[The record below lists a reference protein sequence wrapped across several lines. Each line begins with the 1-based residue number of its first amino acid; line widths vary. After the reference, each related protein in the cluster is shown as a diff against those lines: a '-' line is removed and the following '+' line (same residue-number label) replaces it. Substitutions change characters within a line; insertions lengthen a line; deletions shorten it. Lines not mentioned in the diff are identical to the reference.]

1 MRRLKNAIIP
11 MLLLAG
17 LIWGLCPSMLAV
29 RTAHADQ
36 TDAGTT
42 SSDMEKGDVPQPAAS
57 DDDDTESE
65 PMPLT
70 DADVAIQM
78 SQVPD
83 DAIASG
89 TAGTCLFYIT
99 PDLEMVVTP
108 SDGTSGVLPEGSKNT
123 DWPWYRYAAYITTI
137 RFDKGVKT
145 GKTLEWAFSNGSADA
160 NAYNRLESV
169 DFTNLDA
176 TNLTSMKGI
185 LAYDRTLTSVNLNM
199 LNAVQIKYLNEAFRA
214 TGLATLDLTPIGD
227 KNLWTIDNM
236 CNSCTQLET
245 VRTGWTLPV
254 LYYAQGTFAEDANL
268 TGIDAGGWRFGQ
280 AGSLSLMFKGCFSL
294 KSLDVSRWDTSTVF
308 VLYWTF
314 GSCTGLKTLDVS
326 GWNTSSLQDARGIFS
341 NCTGLETLD
350 VSGWNTGKTTSF
362 EQTFNNCKNLTAL
375 DVSKWD
381 TGKATS
387 MRNMFSGDAKL
398 TVLDV
403 SKWDTSNVTDMTYLF
418 NQCTGLATLDVSGW
432 NTGKTTSMYGM
443 FRLTNLTTVDVS
455 RWDVSHV
462 GNAASMFSGCS
473 KLATL
478 DTANWRLTGLWAAY
492 DMFRG
497 CGKLTCLDVSRWGM
511 GNVTDMSEMF
521 YGCNNLTAL
530 DGLAEWN
537 TGKTI
542 KMSSM
547 FYGCSKLA
555 DVDIAS
561 WDVRKVTTTESML
574 RGTPIARLDLSAWNT
589 DSLTNMRYMF
599 EYCTSLTSLNMDG
612 WNTSNVTD
620 MSGLFS
626 HDQRLTDLSMDG
638 WDAGNVR
645 LMGHMF
651 EYCTKLSTLDLTG
664 WNTANVT
671 NMYGLFDNCTS
682 LTSLKLGD
690 KWDMGN
696 VTDTTW
702 MFSADRK
709 LASTITRIVPDW
721 TMGNVRKTAGMFS
734 DCVDGVLDLSK
745 WNTPLL
751 TDTRYMFRLNP
762 NLTRILVNENWSN
775 ITFTDNST
783 DMFAGCTRL
792 VGDDGKGLA
801 YDPTKTDGLYAT
813 PDTGY
818 MTLKA
823 TGDKT
828 MHAVTYLDWNGNA
841 ITTRR
846 VKDGTSG
853 EDIGMYDTTWLA
865 DPNMYFNTD
874 RWDNSTFTEKG
885 KKQAIRDSYARAVDR
900 PVENGDTIHVTGR
913 ADYTQ
918 ANAGGVFGWR
928 ALYTAGGN
936 SNWSGYLCR
945 KDEQCVADRYY
956 TFDGTASI
964 LPFTQI
970 DLWDDY
976 GTAYVSAMQLTQ
988 VDPITHRSLA
998 RDGYTFTGWSKDVS
1012 HVTGDMTVQA
1022 RYEPVRYTVDYDAN
1036 GGIGSMPASTLTYDS
1051 PQALSAIG
1059 FTKAGYSFTGWNT
1072 RKDGSGKTFTDK
1084 QTVSNLLT
1092 HEGASGTLYAQWTP
1106 TPPIVTVIFHV
1117 NNGGSDETVKR
1128 VWASNNLEMKTIGLP
1143 SGWSNS
1149 GFAFRG
1155 WNLKADGTGVE
1166 YEAGETLYGRLTAET
1181 TDLYADWNGLQ
1192 TRLPDTGGI
1201 LKRSL
1206 AGLLLAGGG
1215 LALWTV
1221 GRRRRGQA

>member
-17 LIWGLCPSMLAV
+17 LMWGLCPSMLAV

-70 DADVAIQM
+70 DADVAVQT

-99 PDLEMVVTP
+99 PDLQMVVTP

-145 GKTLEWAFSNGSADA
+145 GKTLEWAFSNGSTDA

-176 TNLTSMKGI
+176 TSLTSMKGI
-185 LAYDRTLTSVNLNM
+185 LAYDATLTSVNLNM

-280 AGSLSLMFKGCFSL
+280 AGSLSLMFKGCSSL

-443 FRLTNLTTVDVS
+443 FHLTNLTTVDVS

-462 GNAASMFSGCS
+462 GNAASMFYGCS

-497 CGKLTCLDVSRWGM
+497 CGKLTRLDVSRWGM

-626 HDQRLTDLSMDG
+626 HDQRLTDLNMDG
-638 WDAGNVR
+638 WDTGNVR

-651 EYCTKLSTLDLTG
+651 EYCTKLTSLDLSGQDTS
-664 WNTANVT
+664 NVT
-671 NMYGLFDNCTS
+671 DMYGLFANCTS
-682 LTSLKLGD
+682 LAVLKLGD
-690 KWDMGN
+690 RWNMGN

-702 MFSADRK
+702 MFSGDRK
-709 LASTITRIVPDW
+709 LASTIARIVPDW
-721 TMGNVRKTAGMFS
+721 NMGSVRKTAGMFS
-734 DCVDGVLDLSK
+734 GCVNGVLDLSK

-751 TDTRYMFRLNP
+751 TDTRYMFRYNP

-775 ITFTDNST
+775 VTFTNSSA
-783 DMFAGCTRL
+783 DMFAGCARL

-801 YDPTKTDGLYAT
+801 YDSSKTSGMYAM
-813 PDTGY
+813 PGTGY

-823 TGDKT
+823 TGGKT
-828 MHAVTYLDWNGNA
+828 MHTVTYMDWNGNA
-841 ITTRR
+841 ITMRR

-853 EDIGMYDTTWLA
+853 ESIGMHDTTWLA
-865 DPNMYFNTD
+865 DPDMNFNAD
-874 RWDNSTFTEKG
+874 RWSACSFTEKG
-885 KKQAIRDSYARAVDR
+885 KKQSSRDCYAQSVDR
-900 PVENGDTIHVTGR
+900 PIAKGDTLHVTGK
-913 ADYTQ
+913 ADYTR
-918 ANAGGVFGWR
+918 ANGDGKLGWR
-928 ALYTAGGN
+928 ANNAANGI
-936 SNWSGYLCR
+936 SSWDGYSCQKGASCL
-945 KDEQCVADRYY
+945 ADRYY
-956 TFDGTASI
+956 TFDSAANI

-970 DLWDDY
+970 NLQDDY
-976 GTAYVSAMQLTQ
+976 GTAIVSTMQLTQ

-998 RDGYTFTGWSKDVS
+998 RDGYTFTGWSEDVS
-1012 HVTGDMTVQA
+1012 NVTGDMTVQA
-1022 RYEPVRYTVDYDAN
+1022 QYKPIRYTVNYDAN
-1036 GGIGSMPASTLTYDS
+1036 GGTGSMPASTLTYDR
-1051 PQALSAIG
+1051 PQALPAIG

-1072 RKDGSGKTFTDK
+1072 QKDGSGKTFTDK

-1092 HEGASGTLYAQWTP
+1092 HENATGTLYAQWTP

-1128 VWASNNLEMKTIGLP
+1128 VWASNNLEMKTIDLP

-1221 GRRRRGQA
+1221 GRRRRGKA

>member
-1 MRRLKNAIIP
+1 MLRRITRKLAI
-11 MLLLAG
+11 LAVLAG
-17 LIWGLCPSMLAV
+17 MLSGLAPSMLAV
-29 RTAHADQ
+29 RTAHADEASRSGAS
-36 TDAGTT
+36 TALDR
-42 SSDMEKGDVPQPAAS
+42 SSAPAPKR
-57 DDDDTESE
+57 SE
-65 PMPLT
+65 AAEPKPLT
-70 DADVAIQM
+70 AADLQVRSAVVPSDAL
-78 SQVPD
+78 
-83 DAIASG
+83 ASG

-108 SDGTSGVLPEGSKNT
+108 SDGTSGVLPEGSKNS
-123 DWPWYRYAAYITTI
+123 DWPWYRYAAYIKTI

-160 NAYNRLESV
+160 DAYNRLESV

-176 TNLTSMKGI
+176 TSLTSMKGM

-199 LNAVQIKYLNEAFRA
+199 LNADQITDMAEAFRSTSI
-214 TGLATLDLTPIGD
+214 TGLDLTAIGD
-227 KNLWTIDNM
+227 GRLWTISNM

-268 TGIDAGGWRFGQ
+268 TGIDAGGWRFGKV
-280 AGSLSLMFKGCFSL
+280 GSLSLMFKGCSGL

-350 VSGWNTGKTTSF
+350 VSGWNTGRVTSF
-362 EQTFNNCKNLTAL
+362 ERIFNNCSSLTKL
-375 DVSKWD
+375 DVSGWD
-381 TGKATS
+381 TGKASS
-387 MRNMFSGDAKL
+387 MNCMFNDDRKL

-403 SKWDTSNVTDMTYLF
+403 GRWNTSNVTDMYAMF
-418 NQCTGLATLDVSGW
+418 RCTGIA
-432 NTGKTTSMYGM
+432 
-443 FRLTNLTTVDVS
+443 TVDVG

-462 GNAASMFSGCS
+462 GDISLMFDSCAN
-473 KLATL
+473 LATL
-478 DTANWRLTGLWAAY
+478 DTGRWRLDRAWTTRNMFY
-492 DMFRG
+492 DCR
-497 CGKLTCLDVSRWGM
+497 KLTVLDVTHWGM
-511 GNVTDMSEMF
+511 GRVASMRAMFQYCSSLSTLNVSGWNTSNVTDMYAMF
-521 YGCNNLTAL
+521 T
-530 DGLAEWN
+530 
-537 TGKTI
+537 
-542 KMSSM
+542 
-547 FYGCSKLA
+547 GCSKLA

-574 RGTPIARLDLSAWNT
+574 RGTPITRLDLSAWNT

-599 EYCTSLTSLNMDG
+599 AGCAGLARLNMDG

-626 HDQRLTDLSMDG
+626 HDQKLTDLGMDG
-638 WDAGNVR
+638 WDTGNVR
-645 LMGHMF
+645 AMGHMF

-671 NMYGLFDNCTS
+671 DMYGLFDNCTS
-682 LTSLKLGD
+682 LTGLKLGD
-690 KWDMGN
+690 GWDMGN
-696 VTDTTW
+696 VTKTTW
-702 MFSADRK
+702 MFSGDRK

-721 TMGNVRKTAGMFS
+721 TMVNVRNTAGMFS

-745 WNTPLL
+745 WHTPLL
-751 TDTRYMFRLNP
+751 TDTRYMFQLNP

-775 ITFTDNST
+775 VTFKDNST
-783 DMFAGCTRL
+783 DMFAGCARL

-801 YDPTKTDGLYAT
+801 YEPTKTDGEYAM

-823 TGDKT
+823 TGGNAL
-828 MHAVTYLDWNGNA
+828 HAVTYLDWNGNA

-865 DPNMYFNTD
+865 DPNMNFNTD

-885 KKQAIRDSYARAVDR
+885 KKQATRDSYARAVDR
-900 PVENGDTIHVTGR
+900 PVKNGDAIHVTGS

-918 ANAGGVFGWR
+918 ANADGVFGWR
-928 ALYTAGGN
+928 ALYAAGGN
-936 SNWSGYLCR
+936 SNWSGYRCR
-945 KDEQCVADRYY
+945 KDERCVADRYY

-970 DLWDDY
+970 ETWDDY

-988 VDPITHRSLA
+988 VDPTTHNSLA

-1022 RYEPVRYTVDYDAN
+1022 QYEPVRYTVNYDAN
-1036 GGIGSMPASTLTYDS
+1036 GGTGSMPASTLTYDS
-1051 PQALSAIG
+1051 PQALPAIG

-1072 RKDGSGKTFTDK
+1072 RKDGSGRTFTDK
-1084 QTVSNLLT
+1084 QTVSDLLT

-1106 TPPIVTVIFHV
+1106 TPPVITVVFHS
-1117 NNGGSDETVKR
+1117 NDGGADETVKR
-1128 VWASNNLEMKTIGLP
+1128 VWASNNLDMKAIGLP
-1143 SGWSNS
+1143 DGWTKK
-1149 GFAFRG
+1149 GFVFHG
-1155 WNLKADGTGVE
+1155 WNLAADGSGVE
-1166 YEAGETLYGRLTAET
+1166 YKAGESLYGRMTTAT
-1181 TDLYADWNGLQ
+1181 VDLYADWAGLQ
-1192 TRLPDTGGI
+1192 STLPQAGGI
-1201 LKRSL
+1201 LHAAPV
-1206 AGLLLAGGG
+1206 AGLSIMMLGVPLLI
-1215 LALWTV
+1215 LA
-1221 GRRRRGQA
+1221 RRHRHGHANPPV

>member
-11 MLLLAG
+11 MLLLAE
-17 LIWGLCPSMLAV
+17 LMWGLCPSMLAV
-29 RTAHADQ
+29 RTAHAGQ

-57 DDDDTESE
+57 DGGDAESE

-70 DADVAIQM
+70 DADVAVQSAVI
-78 SQVPD
+78 PD

-108 SDGTSGVLPEGSKNT
+108 ADGTSGVLPEGSKNT

-176 TNLTSMKGI
+176 TSLTSMKGI
-185 LAYDRTLTSVNLNM
+185 LAYDATLTSVNLNM
-199 LNAVQIKYLNEAFRA
+199 LNADQIKYLNEAFRA

-254 LYYAQGTFAEDANL
+254 LYYAQGTFGEDANL
-268 TGIDAGGWRFGQ
+268 TGIDAGGWRFGK
-280 AGSLSLMFKGCFSL
+280 AGSLSLMFKGCSSL
-294 KSLDVSRWDTSTVF
+294 KALDVSRWDTSTVF

-341 NCTGLETLD
+341 NCTGLATLD

-432 NTGKTTSMYGM
+432 NTGKATGMYGM

-462 GNAASMFSGCS
+462 GNAA
-473 KLATL
+473 
-478 DTANWRLTGLWAAY
+478 Y
-492 DMFRG
+492 
-497 CGKLTCLDVSRWGM
+497 
-511 GNVTDMSEMF
+511 
-521 YGCNNLTAL
+521 
-530 DGLAEWN
+530 
-537 TGKTI
+537 
-542 KMSSM
+542 M

-599 EYCTSLTSLNMDG
+599 EYCTSITSLNMDG

-626 HDQRLTDLSMDG
+626 RDQWLTDLSMDG
-638 WDAGNVR
+638 WDTGNVR

-671 NMYGLFDNCTS
+671 NMYALFDNCTS

-751 TDTRYMFRLNP
+751 TDTRYMFQLNS

-801 YDPTKTDGLYAT
+801 YDPTKTDGLYAM

-853 EDIGMYDTTWLA
+853 TDIGMYDTTWLA

-900 PVENGDTIHVTGR
+900 PVENGDAIHVTGR

-988 VDPITHRSLA
+988 VDPVTHNSLA
-998 RDGYTFTGWSKDVS
+998 RDGYTFTGWSGDVS

-1022 RYEPVRYTVDYDAN
+1022 RYEPVRYSVDYDAN
-1036 GGIGSMPASTLTYDS
+1036 GGTGSMPASTLTYDS
-1051 PQALSAIG
+1051 PQALAAIG

-1072 RKDGSGKTFTDK
+1072 RKDGSGRTFADK
-1084 QTVSNLLT
+1084 QIVSNLLT

-1106 TPPIVTVIFHV
+1106 TPPIVTVIFHI

-1143 SGWSNS
+1143 SGWSND

>member
-1 MRRLKNAIIP
+1 MLRRITRKLAI
-11 MLLLAG
+11 LAVLAG
-17 LIWGLCPSMLAV
+17 MLSGLAPSMLAV
-29 RTAHADQ
+29 RTAHADEASRSGAS
-36 TDAGTT
+36 TALDR
-42 SSDMEKGDVPQPAAS
+42 SSAPAPKR
-57 DDDDTESE
+57 SE
-65 PMPLT
+65 AAEPKPLT
-70 DADVAIQM
+70 AADLQVRSAVVPSDAL
-78 SQVPD
+78 
-83 DAIASG
+83 ASG

-108 SDGTSGVLPEGSKNT
+108 SDGTSGVLPEGSKNS
-123 DWPWYRYAAYITTI
+123 DWPWYRYAAYIKTI

-160 NAYNRLESV
+160 DAYNRLESV

-176 TNLTSMKGI
+176 TSLTSMKGM

-199 LNAVQIKYLNEAFRA
+199 LNADQITDMAEAFRSTSI
-214 TGLATLDLTPIGD
+214 TGLDLTAIGD
-227 KNLWTIDNM
+227 GRLWTISNM

-268 TGIDAGGWRFGQ
+268 AGIDAGGWRFGKV
-280 AGSLSLMFKGCFSL
+280 GSLSLMFKGCSGL

-314 GSCTGLKTLDVS
+314 GFCTGLKTLDVS

-350 VSGWNTGKTTSF
+350 VSGWNTGRVTSF
-362 EQTFNNCKNLTAL
+362 ERIFNNCSSLTKL
-375 DVSKWD
+375 DVSGWD
-381 TGKATS
+381 TGKASS
-387 MRNMFSGDAKL
+387 MNCMFNDDRKL

-403 SKWDTSNVTDMTYLF
+403 GRWNTSNVTDMYAMF
-418 NQCTGLATLDVSGW
+418 RCTGIA
-432 NTGKTTSMYGM
+432 
-443 FRLTNLTTVDVS
+443 TVDVG

-462 GNAASMFSGCS
+462 GDISLMFDSCAN
-473 KLATL
+473 LATL
-478 DTANWRLTGLWAAY
+478 DTGRWRLDRAWTTRNMFY
-492 DMFRG
+492 DCR
-497 CGKLTCLDVSRWGM
+497 KLTVLDVGHWGM
-511 GNVTDMSEMF
+511 GRVACMRGMFQYCSSLSTLNVSGWNTSNVTDMYAMF
-521 YGCNNLTAL
+521 Q
-530 DGLAEWN
+530 
-537 TGKTI
+537 
-542 KMSSM
+542 
-547 FYGCSKLA
+547 GCSKLA

-599 EYCTSLTSLNMDG
+599 AGCAGLARLNMDG
-612 WNTSNVTD
+612 WNTSNVTS
-620 MSGLFS
+620 MENLFS
-626 HDQRLTDLSMDG
+626 HDQKLTDLGVDG
-638 WDAGNVR
+638 WDTGNVR

-671 NMYGLFDNCTS
+671 DMYSLFDNCTS
-682 LTSLKLGD
+682 LTGLKLGD
-690 KWDMGN
+690 GWDMGN
-696 VTDTTW
+696 VTKTTW
-702 MFSADRK
+702 MFSGDRK

-721 TMGNVRKTAGMFS
+721 TMVNVRNTAGMFS
-734 DCVDGVLDLSK
+734 NCVDGVLDLSK

-751 TDTRYMFRLNP
+751 TDTRYMFQLNP

-775 ITFTDNST
+775 VTFTDNST
-783 DMFAGCTRL
+783 DMFAGCARL

-801 YDPTKTDGLYAT
+801 YEPTKTDGEYAM

-823 TGDKT
+823 TGDT
-828 MHAVTYLDWNGNA
+828 LWHAVTYLDWNGNA

-874 RWDNSTFTEKG
+874 RWSNSTFTEKG
-885 KKQAIRDSYARAVDR
+885 KKQATRDSYALAVDR
-900 PVENGDTIHVTGR
+900 SVKNGDAIHVTGR

-928 ALYTAGGN
+928 ALYAAGGN
-936 SNWSGYLCR
+936 SNWSGYRCR
-945 KDEQCVADRYY
+945 KGERCVADRYY

-964 LPFTQI
+964 RPFTQI
-970 DLWDDY
+970 ELWDDY

-988 VDPITHRSLA
+988 VDPTTHNSLA
-998 RDGYTFTGWSKDVS
+998 RDGYTFAGWSKDVS

-1022 RYEPVRYTVDYDAN
+1022 QYEPVRYTVNYDAN
-1036 GGIGSMPASTLTYDS
+1036 GGTGSMPASTLTYDS
-1051 PQALSAIG
+1051 PQALPAIG

-1072 RKDGSGKTFTDK
+1072 RKDGSGRTFTDK
-1084 QTVSNLLT
+1084 QIVGNLLT
-1092 HEGASGTLYAQWTP
+1092 HENAAGTLYAQWTP
-1106 TPPIVTVIFHV
+1106 TPPVITVVFHS
-1117 NNGGSDETVKR
+1117 NDGGADETVKR
-1128 VWASNNLEMKTIGLP
+1128 VWASNNLDMKAIGLP
-1143 SGWSNS
+1143 DGWTKK
-1149 GFAFRG
+1149 GFVFHG
-1155 WNLKADGTGVE
+1155 WNLAADGSGVE
-1166 YEAGETLYGRLTAET
+1166 YKAGESLYGRMTTAT
-1181 TDLYADWNGLQ
+1181 VDLYADWAGLQ
-1192 TRLPDTGGI
+1192 STLPQ
-1201 LKRSL
+1201 
-1206 AGLLLAGGG
+1206 AGGMAKASAYGAG
-1215 LALWTV
+1215 LALMVLSAGVWLASV
-1221 GRRRRGQA
+1221 RRRRMA

>member
-17 LIWGLCPSMLAV
+17 LMWGLCPSMLAV

-57 DDDDTESE
+57 DDGDAESE

-70 DADVAIQM
+70 DADVAVQSAVI
-78 SQVPD
+78 PD

-99 PDLEMVVTP
+99 PDLQMVVTP
-108 SDGTSGVLPEGSKNT
+108 SDGTSGVLPNLYVNK
-123 DWPWYRYAAYITTI
+123 DWPWYRYAAYIKAV
-137 RFDKGVKT
+137 RFDRGVRT
-145 GKTLEWAFSNGSADA
+145 GDSLNWAFSNGSEDAD
-160 NAYNRLESV
+160 AYNRLESV

-176 TNLTSMKGI
+176 TSLTSMKGI
-185 LAYDRTLTSVNLNM
+185 LAYDATLTTVNMNM
-199 LNAVQIKYLNEAFRA
+199 LNADQIKYLNEAFRA

-236 CNSCTQLET
+236 CNSCMRLES

-254 LYYAQGTFAEDANL
+254 LYYAQGTFGEDANL
-268 TGIDAGGWRFGQ
+268 TDIDAGGWRFGK
-280 AGSLSLMFKGCFSL
+280 AGSLSLMFKGCSSL
-294 KSLDVSRWDTSTVF
+294 KALDVSRWDMGTVWC
-308 VLYWTF
+308 LYWTF
-314 GSCTGLKTLDVS
+314 GSCTGLK
-326 GWNTSSLQDARGIFS
+326 
-341 NCTGLETLD
+341 TLD

-432 NTGKTTSMYGM
+432 NTGKATGMYGM

-462 GNAASMFSGCS
+462 GNAAYMFYGCS

-478 DTANWRLTGLWAAY
+478 DTADWRLTGLWVAY
-492 DMFRG
+492 DMFYG
-497 CGKLTCLDVSRWGM
+497 CKKLTRLDVSRWGM
-511 GNVTDMSEMF
+511 GNVTDMTEMF

-561 WDVRKVTTTESML
+561 WDVRKGTTTESML
-574 RGTPIARLDLSAWNT
+574 RGTPIARLDLS
-589 DSLTNMRYMF
+589 
-599 EYCTSLTSLNMDG
+599 G
-612 WNTSNVTD
+612 WNTSNVT
-620 MSGLFS
+620 S
-626 HDQRLTDLSMDG
+626 
-638 WDAGNVR
+638 
-645 LMGHMF
+645 
-651 EYCTKLSTLDLTG
+651 
-664 WNTANVT
+664 
-671 NMYGLFDNCTS
+671 MYGLFDNCTS

-751 TDTRYMFRLNP
+751 TDTRYMFQLNS

-775 ITFTDNST
+775 VTFTDNST

-801 YDPTKTDGLYAT
+801 YDPTKTDGLYAM

-885 KKQAIRDSYARAVDR
+885 KKQAIRDSYARAADR
-900 PVENGDTIHVTGR
+900 PVENGDAIHVTGR

-988 VDPITHRSLA
+988 VDPVTHNSLA
-998 RDGYTFTGWSKDVS
+998 RDGYTFTGWSGDVS

-1022 RYEPVRYTVDYDAN
+1022 RYEPVRYSVDYDAN
-1036 GGIGSMPASTLTYDS
+1036 GGTGSMPASTLTYDS
-1051 PQALSAIG
+1051 PQALAAIG

-1143 SGWSNS
+1143 SGWSND

-1201 LKRSL
+1201 LRRSL
-1206 AGLLLAGGG
+1206 AGLLLAGMG
-1215 LALWTV
+1215 LAVWAR
-1221 GRRRRGQA
+1221 GRRRRTQ

>member
-17 LIWGLCPSMLAV
+17 LICGLCPSMLAV

-36 TDAGTT
+36 TDTSTT
-42 SSDMEKGDVPQPAAS
+42 QADMMKGDVPQPAVKNA
-57 DDDDTESE
+57 DVDE

-70 DADVAIQM
+70 DADVAIQ
-78 SQVPD
+78 SAQVPD

-99 PDLEMVVTP
+99 PDLQMVITP
-108 SDGTSGVLPEGSKNT
+108 ANGTDGTLPNLYANK
-123 DWPWYRYAAYITTI
+123 DWPWYRYAAYIRTV

-145 GKTLEWAFSNGSADA
+145 GDSLNWAFSNGSEDAD
-160 NAYNRLESV
+160 AYNRLESV

-176 TNLTSMKGI
+176 TSLTSMKGI
-185 LAYDRTLTSVNLNM
+185 LAYDRTLATVNLNM

-497 CGKLTCLDVSRWGM
+497 CGKLTRLDVSRWGM
-511 GNVTDMSEMF
+511 GNVTDMS
-521 YGCNNLTAL
+521 
-530 DGLAEWN
+530 
-537 TGKTI
+537 
-542 KMSSM
+542 SM

-555 DVDIAS
+555 DVDVAS

-589 DSLTNMRYMF
+589 DSLTNIRYMF

-612 WNTSNVTD
+612 WNTSNVTN

-645 LMGHMF
+645 LMGYMF

-671 NMYGLFDNCTS
+671 DMSGLFDNCTS

-696 VTDTTW
+696 VTDTTR

-721 TMGNVRKTAGMFS
+721 TMGNVRKTAGMFN

-775 ITFTDNST
+775 VTFTDNST

-874 RWDNSTFTEKG
+874 RWDNGTFTEKG

-988 VDPITHRSLA
+988 VDPVTHRSLA

-1036 GGIGSMPASTLTYDS
+1036 GGTGSMPASTLTYDS

-1128 VWASNNLEMKTIGLP
+1128 VWASNNLEMKTVGLP

-1201 LKRSL
+1201 LRRSL
-1206 AGLLLAGGG
+1206 ARLLLAGGG

-1221 GRRRRGQA
+1221 GRRRRTK

>member
-17 LIWGLCPSMLAV
+17 LMWGLCPSMLAV

-70 DADVAIQM
+70 DADVAVQT

-99 PDLEMVVTP
+99 PDLQMVVTP

-145 GKTLEWAFSNGSADA
+145 GKTLEWAFSNGSTDA

-176 TNLTSMKGI
+176 TSLTSMKGI
-185 LAYDRTLTSVNLNM
+185 LAYDATLTSVNLNM

-280 AGSLSLMFKGCFSL
+280 AGSLSLMFEGCSSL

-314 GSCTGLKTLDVS
+314 GFCTGLKTLDVS
-326 GWNTSSLQDARGIFS
+326 GWNTGSLQDARGIFS

-443 FRLTNLTTVDVS
+443 FRLAN
-455 RWDVSHV
+455 
-462 GNAASMFSGCS
+462 
-473 KLATL
+473 LATV
-478 DTANWRLTGLWAAY
+478 
-492 DMFRG
+492 
-497 CGKLTCLDVSRWGM
+497 DVSRWGM

-589 DSLTNMRYMF
+589 DSLTNM
-599 EYCTSLTSLNMDG
+599 
-612 WNTSNVTD
+612 
-620 MSGLFS
+620 
-626 HDQRLTDLSMDG
+626 
-638 WDAGNVR
+638 
-645 LMGHMF
+645 GHMF

-664 WNTANVT
+664 WNTANVI
-671 NMYGLFDNCTS
+671 NMYGLFGNCTS

-783 DMFAGCTRL
+783 DMFAGCARL
-792 VGDDGKGLA
+792 VGDDGKGVA

-853 EDIGMYDTTWLA
+853 EDIDMYDTTWLA

-900 PVENGDTIHVTGR
+900 LVENGDTIHVTGR

-970 DLWDDY
+970 ALWDDY

-1022 RYEPVRYTVDYDAN
+1022 RYEPARYTVDYDAN
-1036 GGIGSMPASTLTYDS
+1036 GGTGSMPASTLTYDS

-1201 LKRSL
+1201 LRRSL

-1215 LALWTV
+1215 LALWTG
-1221 GRRRRGQA
+1221 GRRRRTQ

>member
-17 LIWGLCPSMLAV
+17 LMWGLCPSMLAV

-70 DADVAIQM
+70 DADVAVQT

-99 PDLEMVVTP
+99 PDLQMVVTP

-145 GKTLEWAFSNGSADA
+145 GKTLEWAFSNGSTDA

-176 TNLTSMKGI
+176 TSLTSMKGI
-185 LAYDRTLTSVNLNM
+185 LAYDATLTSVNLNM

-280 AGSLSLMFKGCFSL
+280 AGSLSLMFKGCSSL

-443 FRLTNLTTVDVS
+443 FHLTNLTTVDVS

-462 GNAASMFSGCS
+462 GNAA
-473 KLATL
+473 
-478 DTANWRLTGLWAAY
+478 
-492 DMFRG
+492 
-497 CGKLTCLDVSRWGM
+497 
-511 GNVTDMSEMF
+511 
-521 YGCNNLTAL
+521 
-530 DGLAEWN
+530 
-537 TGKTI
+537 
-542 KMSSM
+542 SM

-626 HDQRLTDLSMDG
+626 HDQRLTDLNMDG
-638 WDAGNVR
+638 WDTGNVR

-651 EYCTKLSTLDLTG
+651 EYCTKLTSLDLSGQDTS
-664 WNTANVT
+664 NVT
-671 NMYGLFDNCTS
+671 DMYGLFANCTS
-682 LTSLKLGD
+682 LAVLKLGD
-690 KWDMGN
+690 RWNMGN

-702 MFSADRK
+702 MFSGDRK
-709 LASTITRIVPDW
+709 LASTIARIVPDW
-721 TMGNVRKTAGMFS
+721 NMGSVRKTAGMFS
-734 DCVDGVLDLSK
+734 GCVNGVLDLSK

-751 TDTRYMFRLNP
+751 TDTRYMFRYNP

-775 ITFTDNST
+775 VTFTNSSA
-783 DMFAGCTRL
+783 DMFAGCARL

-801 YDPTKTDGLYAT
+801 YDSSKTSGMYAM
-813 PDTGY
+813 PGTGY

-823 TGDKT
+823 TGGKT
-828 MHAVTYLDWNGNA
+828 MHTVTYMDWNGNA
-841 ITTRR
+841 ITMRR

-853 EDIGMYDTTWLA
+853 ESIGMHDTTWLA
-865 DPNMYFNTD
+865 DPDMNFNAD
-874 RWDNSTFTEKG
+874 RWSACSFTEKG
-885 KKQAIRDSYARAVDR
+885 KKQSSRDCYAQSVDR
-900 PVENGDTIHVTGR
+900 PIAKGDTLHVTGK
-913 ADYTQ
+913 ADYTR
-918 ANAGGVFGWR
+918 ANGDGKLGWR
-928 ALYTAGGN
+928 ANNAVNGI
-936 SNWSGYLCR
+936 SSWDGYSCQKGASCL
-945 KDEQCVADRYY
+945 ADRYY
-956 TFDGTASI
+956 TFDSAANI

-970 DLWDDY
+970 NLQDDY
-976 GTAYVSAMQLTQ
+976 GTAIVSTMQLTQ

-998 RDGYTFTGWSKDVS
+998 RDGYTFTGWSEDVS
-1012 HVTGDMTVQA
+1012 NVTGDMTVQA
-1022 RYEPVRYTVDYDAN
+1022 QYKPIRYTVNYDAN
-1036 GGIGSMPASTLTYDS
+1036 GGTGSMPASTLTYDR
-1051 PQALSAIG
+1051 PQALPAIG

-1072 RKDGSGKTFTDK
+1072 QKDGSGKTFTDK

-1092 HEGASGTLYAQWTP
+1092 HENATGTLYAQWTP

-1128 VWASNNLEMKTIGLP
+1128 VWASNNLEMKTIDLP

-1221 GRRRRGQA
+1221 GRRRRGKA

>member
-11 MLLLAG
+11 MLLLIG
-17 LIWGLCPSMLAV
+17 LMWGLCPSMLAV

-36 TDAGTT
+36 ADTGSETV
-42 SSDMEKGDVPQPAAS
+42 DMEKGDVPQPAAS

-70 DADVAIQM
+70 DADVAVRTAVI
-78 SQVPD
+78 PD

-89 TAGTCLFYIT
+89 TVGTCLFYIT

-108 SDGTSGVLPEGSKNT
+108 ADGTSGVLPEGSKNT
-123 DWPWYRYAAYITTI
+123 DWPWYRYAAYIKTV

-145 GKTLEWAFSNGSADA
+145 GKTLEWAFSNGSEDAD
-160 NAYNRLESV
+160 AYNRLESV

-176 TNLTSMKGI
+176 TSLTSMKGI

-199 LNAVQIKYLNEAFRA
+199 LNAVQIKYLNEAFRT
-214 TGLATLDLTPIGD
+214 TGIATLDLTPIGD

-254 LYYAQGTFAEDANL
+254 LHYAQGTFAEDANL
-268 TGIDAGGWRFGQ
+268 TDIDAGGWRFGK
-280 AGSLSLMFKGCFSL
+280 AGSLSLMFKGCSSL
-294 KSLDVSRWDTSTVF
+294 KALDVSRWDMGTVWC
-308 VLYWTF
+308 LYWTF

-326 GWNTSSLQDARGIFS
+326 GWNTGSLRDARGIFS
-341 NCTGLETLD
+341 NCTGLATLD
-350 VSGWNTGKTTSF
+350 VSGWNTGKATSF
-362 EQTFNNCKNLTAL
+362 EQTFNNCKNLTA
-375 DVSKWD
+375 
-381 TGKATS
+381 
-387 MRNMFSGDAKL
+387 
-398 TVLDV
+398 LDV

-418 NQCTGLATLDVSGW
+418 NQCTGLATLDVSRW
-432 NTGKTTSMYGM
+432 DTSNVQDMCGM
-443 FRLTNLTTVDVS
+443 FRS
-455 RWDVSHV
+455 
-462 GNAASMFSGCS
+462 
-473 KLATL
+473 
-478 DTANWRLTGLWAAY
+478 TGIS
-492 DMFRG
+492 
-497 CGKLTCLDVSRWGM
+497 TLDVSRWNVSHVDNIGEMFNNCANLVTLDTSRWRLDSAWGAWSMFSNCVSLTGLDVTHWGM
-511 GNVTDMSEMF
+511 GHVGNMTDMF
-521 YGCNNLTAL
+521 YGCRSLTDL
-530 DGLAEWN
+530 DGLAEWD
-537 TGKTI
+537 TGNAT
-542 KMSSM
+542 MLTRM
-547 FYGCSKLA
+547 FYGCNRLST
-555 DVDIAS
+555 VDITS
-561 WDVRKVTTTESML
+561 WNVRKVTATRGML
-574 RGTPIARLDLSAWNT
+574 QGTPITSLDLSAWNT

-599 EYCTSLTSLNMDG
+599 EYCTSLTRLNMDG

-620 MSGLFS
+620 MSGLFG
-626 HDQRLTDLSMDG
+626 HDQKLTDLSMDG
-638 WDAGNVR
+638 WDTGNVR

-651 EYCTKLSTLDLTG
+651 EYCTKLATLDLTG

-671 NMYGLFDNCTS
+671 DMYGLFANCTS
-682 LTSLKLGD
+682 LAGLKLGD
-690 KWDMGN
+690 RWNMGN

-702 MFSADRK
+702 MFSGDRK
-709 LASTITRIVPDW
+709 LASTIARIVPDW
-721 TMGNVRKTAGMFS
+721 NMGSARKTAGMFS
-734 DCVDGVLDLSK
+734 GCVDGVLDLSK

-751 TDTRYMFRLNP
+751 TDTRYMFRYNP
-762 NLTRILVNENWSN
+762 SLTRILVNENWSN
-775 ITFTDNST
+775 VTFMDNST
-783 DMFAGCTRL
+783 DMFYGCTRL
-792 VGDDGKGLA
+792 AGDDGKGLA
-801 YDPTKTDGLYAT
+801 YDSSKTDGAQAM
-813 PDTGY
+813 PNTGY

-823 TGDKT
+823 IGDKT

-846 VKDGTSG
+846 VKDAASGT
-853 EDIGMYDTTWLA
+853 DIGMYDTTWLA

-874 RWDNSTFTEKG
+874 RWNNSTFTEKG

-900 PVENGDTIHVTGR
+900 PIAKGDTLHVTGK
-913 ADYTQ
+913 ADYTR
-918 ANAGGVFGWR
+918 ANGDGKLGWR
-928 ALYTAGGN
+928 ANNAVNGIG
-936 SNWSGYLCR
+936 SWDGYSCQKGASCL
-945 KDEQCVADRYY
+945 ADRYY
-956 TFDGTASI
+956 TLDSAANI

-970 DLWDDY
+970 NLWDDY

-988 VDPITHRSLA
+988 VDPTTHNSLA

-1022 RYEPVRYTVDYDAN
+1022 QYEPVRYTVNYDAN
-1036 GGIGSMPASTLTYDS
+1036 GGTGSMPASTLTYDS

-1106 TPPIVTVIFHV
+1106 TPPIVTVIFHI
-1117 NNGGSDETVKR
+1117 NNGGADETVKR
-1128 VWASNNLEMKTIGLP
+1128 VWASNNLEMRTIGLP

-1201 LKRSL
+1201 LRHGL
-1206 AGLLLAGGG
+1206 IGTLIAGMG
-1215 LALWTV
+1215 LAVWAR
-1221 GRRRRGQA
+1221 GQRRRTQ

>member
-11 MLLLAG
+11 MLLLIG
-17 LIWGLCPSMLAV
+17 LMWGLCPSMLAV

-36 TDAGTT
+36 ADTGSETV
-42 SSDMEKGDVPQPAAS
+42 DMEKGDVPQPAAS

-70 DADVAIQM
+70 DADVAVQTAVI
-78 SQVPD
+78 PD

-99 PDLEMVVTP
+99 SDLEMVVTP
-108 SDGTSGVLPEGSKNT
+108 ADGTSGVLPEGSKNT
-123 DWPWYRYAAYITTI
+123 DWPWYRYAAYIKTV

-145 GKTLEWAFSNGSADA
+145 GKTLEWAFSNGSEDAD
-160 NAYNRLESV
+160 AYNRLESV

-176 TNLTSMKGI
+176 TSLTSMKGI

-199 LNAVQIKYLNEAFRA
+199 LNAVQIKYLNEAFRT
-214 TGLATLDLTPIGD
+214 TGIATLDLTPIGD
-227 KNLWTIDNM
+227 KNLWTIDNI

-254 LYYAQGTFAEDANL
+254 LHYAQGTFAEDANL
-268 TGIDAGGWRFGQ
+268 TDIDAGGWRFGK
-280 AGSLSLMFKGCFSL
+280 AGNLSLMFKGCSSL
-294 KSLDVSRWDTSTVF
+294 KALDVSRWDMGTVWC
-308 VLYWTF
+308 LYWTF

-326 GWNTSSLQDARGIFS
+326 GWNTGSLQDARGIFS

-381 TGKATS
+381 T
-387 MRNMFSGDAKL
+387 
-398 TVLDV
+398 
-403 SKWDTSNVTDMTYLF
+403 SNVTDMTYLF
-418 NQCTGLATLDVSGW
+418 NQCTGLVTLDVSGW
-432 NTGKTTSMYGM
+432 NTGKATGMYGM

-462 GNAASMFSGCS
+462 GAATSMFYGCS

-478 DTANWRLTGLWAAY
+478 DTADWRLTGLWAAN
-492 DMFRG
+492 DMFYG
-497 CGKLTCLDVSRWGM
+497 CKKLTRLDVSRWGM
-511 GNVTDMSEMF
+511 GNVMDMTEMF

-530 DGLAEWN
+530 DGLAEWD

-542 KMSSM
+542 KMISM

-555 DVDIAS
+555 DVNIAS
-561 WDVRKVTTTESML
+561 WNVRKVTTTRGML
-574 RGTPIARLDLSAWNT
+574 QGTPITSLDLSAWNT
-589 DSLTNMRYMF
+589 DSLTSMRYMF
-599 EYCTSLTSLNMDG
+599 ENCTKLTSLDLSG
-612 WNTSNVTD
+612 WNTSNVTS
-620 MSGLFS
+620 MEGLFS
-626 HDQRLTDLSMDG
+626 HDQQLTDLSMDG
-638 WDAGNVR
+638 WNTGSVR

-651 EYCTKLSTLDLTG
+651 EYCTKLTSLDLSG
-664 WNTANVT
+664 WGTSNVT
-671 NMYGLFDNCTS
+671 DMYGLFANCTS
-682 LTSLKLGD
+682 LAVLKLGD
-690 KWDMGN
+690 RWNMGN

-702 MFSADRK
+702 MFS
-709 LASTITRIVPDW
+709 
-721 TMGNVRKTAGMFS
+721 G
-734 DCVDGVLDLSK
+734 CVNGVLDLSK

-751 TDTRYMFRLNP
+751 TDTRYMFRYNP
-762 NLTRILVNENWSN
+762 SLTRILVNENWSN
-775 ITFTDNST
+775 VTFMDNST
-783 DMFAGCTRL
+783 DMFYGCTRL
-792 VGDDGKGLA
+792 AGDDGKGLA
-801 YDPTKTDGLYAT
+801 YDSSKTDGAQAM
-813 PDTGY
+813 PNTGY

-823 TGDKT
+823 IGDKT

-846 VKDGTSG
+846 VKDAASGT
-853 EDIGMYDTTWLA
+853 DIGMYDTTWLA
-865 DPNMYFNTD
+865 DPNMYFNAD
-874 RWDNSTFTEKG
+874 RWSACSFTEKG
-885 KKQAIRDSYARAVDR
+885 KKQSSRDCYAQSVDR
-900 PVENGDTIHVTGR
+900 PIAKGDTLHVTGK
-913 ADYTQ
+913 ADYTR
-918 ANAGGVFGWR
+918 ANGDGKLGWR
-928 ALYTAGGN
+928 ANNAVNGIG
-936 SNWSGYLCR
+936 SWDGYSCQKGASCL
-945 KDEQCVADRYY
+945 ADWYY
-956 TFDGTASI
+956 TLDSAANI

-970 DLWDDY
+970 NLWDDY

-988 VDPITHRSLA
+988 VDPTTHNSLA

-1022 RYEPVRYTVDYDAN
+1022 QYEPVRYTVNYDAN
-1036 GGIGSMPASTLTYDS
+1036 GGTGSMPASTLTYDS

-1106 TPPIVTVIFHV
+1106 TPPIVTVIFHI
-1117 NNGGSDETVKR
+1117 NNGGADETVKR
-1128 VWASNNLEMKTIGLP
+1128 VWASNNLEMRTIGLP

-1201 LKRSL
+1201 LRHGL
-1206 AGLLLAGGG
+1206 IGTLIAGMG
-1215 LALWTV
+1215 LAVWAR
-1221 GRRRRGQA
+1221 GQRRRTQ

>member
-11 MLLLAG
+11 MLLLIG
-17 LIWGLCPSMLAV
+17 LMWGLCPSMLAV

-36 TDAGTT
+36 ADTGSETV
-42 SSDMEKGDVPQPAAS
+42 DMEKGDVPQPAAS

-70 DADVAIQM
+70 DADVAVQTAVI
-78 SQVPD
+78 PD

-108 SDGTSGVLPEGSKNT
+108 ADGTSGVLPEGSKNT
-123 DWPWYRYAAYITTI
+123 DWPWYRYAAYIKTV

-145 GKTLEWAFSNGSADA
+145 GKTLEWAFSNGSEDAD
-160 NAYNRLESV
+160 AYNRLESV

-176 TNLTSMKGI
+176 TSLTSMKGI

-199 LNAVQIKYLNEAFRA
+199 LNAVQIKYLNEAFRT
-214 TGLATLDLTPIGD
+214 TGIATLDLTPIGD
-227 KNLWTIDNM
+227 KNLWTIDNI

-254 LYYAQGTFAEDANL
+254 LHYAQGTFAEDANL
-268 TGIDAGGWRFGQ
+268 TDIDAGGWRFGK
-280 AGSLSLMFKGCFSL
+280 AGSLSLMFKGCSSL
-294 KSLDVSRWDTSTVF
+294 KALDVSRWDMGTVWC
-308 VLYWTF
+308 LYWTF

-326 GWNTSSLQDARGIFS
+326 GWNTGSLQDARGIFS

-381 TGKATS
+381 TGKVNS

-418 NQCTGLATLDVSGW
+418 NQCTGLVTLDVSGW
-432 NTGKTTSMYGM
+432 NTGKATGMYGM

-462 GNAASMFSGCS
+462 GAATSMFYGCS

-478 DTANWRLTGLWAAY
+478 DTADWRLTGLWAAN
-492 DMFRG
+492 DMFCG
-497 CGKLTCLDVSRWGM
+497 CKKLTRLDVSRWGM
-511 GNVTDMSEMF
+511 GNVMDMTEMF

-530 DGLAEWN
+530 DGLAEWD

-542 KMSSM
+542 KMISM

-555 DVDIAS
+555 DVNIAS
-561 WDVRKVTTTESML
+561 WDVRKVTTMESML

-599 EYCTSLTSLNMDG
+599 EYCTKLTSLDLSG
-612 WNTSNVTD
+612 WDTSNVTD
-620 MSGLFS
+620 M
-626 HDQRLTDLSMDG
+626 
-638 WDAGNVR
+638 
-645 LMGHMF
+645 
-651 EYCTKLSTLDLTG
+651 
-664 WNTANVT
+664 
-671 NMYGLFDNCTS
+671 YGLFANCTS
-682 LTSLKLGD
+682 LAGLKLGD
-690 KWDMGN
+690 RWNMGN

-702 MFSADRK
+702 MFSGDRK
-709 LASTITRIVPDW
+709 LASTIARIVPDW
-721 TMGNVRKTAGMFS
+721 NMGSVRKTAGMFS
-734 DCVDGVLDLSK
+734 GCVNGVLDLSK

-751 TDTRYMFRLNP
+751 TDTRYMFRYNP

-775 ITFTDNST
+775 VTFTNSSA
-783 DMFAGCTRL
+783 DMFAGCARL

-801 YDPTKTDGLYAT
+801 YDSSKTDGAQAM
-813 PDTGY
+813 PGTGY

-823 TGDKT
+823 TGGKT
-828 MHAVTYLDWNGNA
+828 MHTVTYMDWNGNA
-841 ITTRR
+841 ITMRR
-846 VKDGTSG
+846 VKDGMSG
-853 EDIGMYDTTWLA
+853 ESIGMHDTTWLA
-865 DPNMYFNTD
+865 DPDMNFNAD
-874 RWDNSTFTEKG
+874 RWSGCSFTEKG
-885 KKQAIRDSYARAVDR
+885 KKQSSRDCYAQSVDR
-900 PVENGDTIHVTGR
+900 PIAKGDTLHVTGK
-913 ADYTQ
+913 ADYTR
-918 ANAGGVFGWR
+918 ANGDGKLGWR
-928 ALYTAGGN
+928 ANNAVNGI
-936 SNWSGYLCR
+936 SSWDGYSCQKGASCL
-945 KDEQCVADRYY
+945 ADRYY
-956 TFDGTASI
+956 TFDSAANI

-970 DLWDDY
+970 NLQDDY
-976 GTAYVSAMQLTQ
+976 GTAIVSTMQLTQ
-988 VDPITHRSLA
+988 VDPVTHRSLA
-998 RDGYTFTGWSKDVS
+998 RDGYTFTGWSEDVS
-1012 HVTGDMTVQA
+1012 NVTGDMTVQA
-1022 RYEPVRYTVDYDAN
+1022 QYKPIRYTVNYDAN
-1036 GGIGSMPASTLTYDS
+1036 GGTGSMPASTLTYDR
-1051 PQALSAIG
+1051 PQALPAIG
-1059 FTKAGYSFTGWNT
+1059 FTKAGYSFAGWNT
-1072 RKDGSGKTFTDK
+1072 QKDGSGKTFTDK
-1084 QTVSNLLT
+1084 QIVGNLLT
-1092 HEGASGTLYAQWTP
+1092 HENAAGTLYAQWTP
-1106 TPPIVTVIFHV
+1106 TPPIVTVVFHI

-1128 VWASNNLEMKTIGLP
+1128 VWASNNLEMKTIGMP
-1143 SGWSNS
+1143 SGWSND

-1155 WNLKADGTGVE
+1155 WNLQADGTGVE

-1192 TRLPDTGGI
+1192 TRLPNTGGI
-1201 LKRSL
+1201 LRHGL
-1206 AGLLLAGGG
+1206 IGTFIAGMG
-1215 LALWTV
+1215 LVVWAM
-1221 GRRRRGQA
+1221 GRRRASRH

>member
-1 MRRLKNAIIP
+1 MRRLKALIP
-11 MLLLAG
+11 LLLLIG
-17 LIWGLCPSMLAV
+17 LMWGLCPSMLAV

-36 TDAGTT
+36 TAAGAA

-70 DADVAIQM
+70 DADVAVQT

-108 SDGTSGVLPEGSKNT
+108 ADGTSGVLPEGSKNT
-123 DWPWYRYAAYITTI
+123 DWPWYRYAAYIKTV

-145 GKTLEWAFSNGSADA
+145 GKTLEWAFSNGSEDA

-176 TNLTSMKGI
+176 TSLTSMKGI

-199 LNAVQIKYLNEAFRA
+199 LNAVQIKYLNEAFRT
-214 TGLATLDLTPIGD
+214 TGIAMLDLTPIGD

-236 CNSCTQLET
+236 CNSCMRLET

-254 LYYAQGTFAEDANL
+254 LYYAQGTFGEDANL
-268 TGIDAGGWRFGQ
+268 TDIDADGWRFGK
-280 AGSLSLMFKGCFSL
+280 AGSLSLMFIGCSSL
-294 KSLDVSRWDTSTVF
+294 KSLDVSRWDTGTVF
-308 VLYWTF
+308 CLYWTF

-326 GWNTSSLQDARGIFS
+326 GWNT
-341 NCTGLETLD
+341 
-350 VSGWNTGKTTSF
+350 
-362 EQTFNNCKNLTAL
+362 
-375 DVSKWD
+375 
-381 TGKATS
+381 GKATS
-387 MRNMFSGDAKL
+387 MSGMFVQDGKL

-403 SKWDTSNVTDMTYLF
+403 SRWDTSNVQDMHAMF
-418 NQCTGLATLDVSGW
+418 RNTGIATLDVSQW
-432 NTGKTTSMYGM
+432 N
-443 FRLTNLTTVDVS
+443 
-455 RWDVSHV
+455 VSHV
-462 GNAASMFSGCS
+462 GSVAEMFRECENLVTLDTSRWRLDSARDAWDMFYDCRSLTGLDVTHWGMGHVGNMMEMFYYCCSLTDLDGLDEWNTGNVTNMSSMFSGC
-473 KLATL
+473 
-478 DTANWRLTGLWAAY
+478 NRLSTVGI
-492 DMFRG
+492 
-497 CGKLTCLDVSRWGM
+497 TS
-511 GNVTDMSEMF
+511 
-521 YGCNNLTAL
+521 
-530 DGLAEWN
+530 WN
-537 TGKTI
+537 
-542 KMSSM
+542 
-547 FYGCSKLA
+547 
-555 DVDIAS
+555 
-561 WDVRKVTTTESML
+561 VRKVTTTKGML
-574 RGTPIARLDLSAWNT
+574 QDTSITSLDLSAWNT

-599 EYCTSLTSLNMDG
+599 ENCTKLTGLNLSGWDTSNVTSMEGLFGHDQQLTNLRLDG
-612 WNTSNVTD
+612 WNT
-620 MSGLFS
+620 
-626 HDQRLTDLSMDG
+626 
-638 WDAGNVR
+638 GNVR

-651 EYCTKLSTLDLTG
+651 EYCTKLTSLDLSG
-664 WNTANVT
+664 WDTSNVT
-671 NMYGLFDNCTS
+671 DMYALFDNCTS
-682 LTSLKLGD
+682 LAGLKLGD
-690 KWDMGN
+690 RWNMGN

-702 MFSADRK
+702 MFSGDRK
-709 LASTITRIVPDW
+709 LASTIARIVPDW
-721 TMGNVRKTAGMFS
+721 NMGSVKKTAGMFS

-751 TDTRYMFRLNP
+751 TDTRNMFRYNP

-775 ITFTDNST
+775 VTFMDSSAY
-783 DMFAGCTRL
+783 MFTGCTRL

-801 YDPTKTDGLYAT
+801 YDSSKTDGAQAM
-813 PDTGY
+813 PGTGY

-823 TGDKT
+823 AGGKT
-828 MHAVTYLDWNGNA
+828 MHTVTYMDWNGNV

-846 VKDGTSG
+846 VKDGMSG
-853 EDIGMYDTTWLA
+853 ESIGMYDTTWLA

-874 RWDNSTFTEKG
+874 RWSDCTFTEKG

-913 ADYTQ
+913 ADYTH

-936 SNWSGYLCR
+936 SDWSGYFCR
-945 KDEQCVADRYY
+945 KGEQCVADLYH
-956 TFDGTASI
+956 TFGGTANI

-970 DLWDDY
+970 GLWDDY
-976 GTAYVSAMQLTQ
+976 GTAIVSTMQLTQ
-988 VDPITHRSLA
+988 VDPTTHRSLA
-998 RDGYTFTGWSKDVS
+998 RDGYTFAGWSKDVS

-1022 RYEPVRYTVDYDAN
+1022 QYRPVRYTVDYDAN
-1036 GGIGSMPASTLTYDS
+1036 GGTGSMPTSTLTYDR
-1051 PQALSAIG
+1051 PQALPAIG
-1059 FTKAGYSFTGWNT
+1059 STKAGYSFTGWNT

-1092 HEGASGTLYAQWTP
+1092 HEGASGTLYAQWAP

-1149 GFAFRG
+1149 GFALRG

-1166 YEAGETLYGRLTAET
+1166 YEAGETLYGRLTTET

-1201 LKRSL
+1201 LRHGL
-1206 AGLLLAGGG
+1206 IGTLIAGAGLAVW
-1215 LALWTV
+1215 AM
-1221 GRRRRGQA
+1221 GRRRRGQ

>member
-11 MLLLAG
+11 MLLLIG
-17 LIWGLCPSMLAV
+17 LMWGLCPSMLAV

-36 TDAGTT
+36 ADTGSETV
-42 SSDMEKGDVPQPAAS
+42 DMEKSGVPQPAS

-65 PMPLT
+65 PMPLS
-70 DADVAIQM
+70 DADVAVQT

-108 SDGTSGVLPEGSKNT
+108 ADGTSGVLPEGSKNS
-123 DWPWYRYAAYITTI
+123 DWPWYRYAAYIKTV

-145 GKTLEWAFSNGSADA
+145 GKTLEWAFSNGSEDA

-176 TNLTSMKGI
+176 TSLTSMKGI
-185 LAYDRTLTSVNLNM
+185 LAYDATLTSVNLNM

-236 CNSCTQLET
+236 CNSCMRLET

-254 LYYAQGTFAEDANL
+254 LYYAQGTFGEDANL
-268 TGIDAGGWRFGQ
+268 TDIDAGGWRFGK
-280 AGSLSLMFKGCFSL
+280 AGSLSLMFKGCSSL
-294 KSLDVSRWDTSTVF
+294 KALDVSRWDMGTVF

-326 GWNTSSLQDARGIFS
+326 GWNTGSLRDARGIFS

-432 NTGKTTSMYGM
+432 NTGKATSMYGM
-443 FRLTNLTTVDVS
+443 FRLTNLATVDVS

-462 GNAASMFSGCS
+462 GSAASMFYGCS
-473 KLATL
+473 KLAML
-478 DTANWRLTGLWAAY
+478 DIADWRLTSLWAAY
-492 DMFRG
+492 NMFHG
-497 CGKLTCLDVSRWGM
+497 CKKLTRLDVSRWGM
-511 GNVTDMSEMF
+511 GNVMDMTEMF
-521 YGCNNLTAL
+521 SNCNGLAAL
-530 DGLAEWN
+530 DGLAEWD

-542 KMSSM
+542 KMSGM
-547 FYGCSKLA
+547 FSGCSKLT

-574 RGTPIARLDLSAWNT
+574 RGTPITRLDLSAWNT

-599 EYCTSLTSLNMDG
+599 ENMQRLTSLSMDG

-620 MSGLFS
+620 MSGLFG
-626 HDQRLTDLSMDG
+626 HDQKLTDLGVDG
-638 WDAGNVR
+638 WDTGNVR

-671 NMYGLFDNCTS
+671 SMYGLFDNCTS

-690 KWDMGN
+690 GWDMGN

-734 DCVDGVLDLSK
+734 SCVDGVLDLSK

-751 TDTRYMFRLNP
+751 TDTRYMFQYNP

-783 DMFAGCTRL
+783 DMFAGCVRL

-801 YDPTKTDGLYAT
+801 YNPTKTDGEYAM

-823 TGDKT
+823 IGDKT

-853 EDIGMYDTTWLA
+853 ENIGMYDTTWLA

-874 RWDNSTFTEKG
+874 RWNNSTFTEKG

-900 PVENGDTIHVTGR
+900 PVNNGDAIHVTGR

-918 ANAGGVFGWR
+918 AKAGGVFGWR

-945 KDEQCVADRYY
+945 KDEQCVADQYY

-988 VDPITHRSLA
+988 VDPITHNSLA

-1022 RYEPVRYTVDYDAN
+1022 QYEPVRYTVNYDAN
-1036 GGIGSMPASTLTYDS
+1036 GGTGSMPASTLTYDS

-1072 RKDGSGKTFTDK
+1072 RKDGSGRTFTDK

-1117 NNGGSDETVKR
+1117 NNGGADETVKR

-1155 WNLKADGTGVE
+1155 WNLKDDGTGVE
-1166 YEAGETLYGRLTAET
+1166 YEVGETLYGRLTAET